1 MNAHIS
7 ESQER
12 TRLDLLTH
20 ASLRDSILEFQ
31 VTLRA
36 NDSLQLLKALSPR
49 IQTPLSVYVSP
60 PQSEIMF
67 VLGEWMNDSPLPRPR
82 IFYGWYL
89 VGASIAMNIYLSA
102 SFFIGLQ
109 AYFLP
114 IIREFGWSN
123 AATSVAYSL
132 RQVETGFLAP
142 VVGIIVDR
150 WGGRSVIF
158 WSVICSGLGLIA
170 LSQISTLWHFYL
182 VVALISVGA
191 SGASHGVSWSTI
203 IANWFRR
210 MRGRALGFAL
220 LGPVFGGPL
229 VVVVAQLVEVI
240 GWRQTSIVL
249 GVGFLLVGIP
259 LSLLVKNRPSDIGLA
274 PDGLPEES
282 AAADANSGTDVN
294 DYTVR
299 GAIATSVFWC
309 LFGVYSAQGIA
320 VSGLLAHQMAY
331 FEVMG
336 FTTTA
341 AASTVTVLFATSGIG
356 RIGAGFL
363 LDSISWRVVLV
374 VVLAGQ
380 AAAFWVLISATDYWS
395 AYLFATLEGIS
406 FGAILASRP
415 ILVGKFFGTRSFG
428 TIQGLFQAAT
438 VGSGVV
444 GPILFGSVYD
454 AYGTYAPGVYA
465 VVAITIAAMPLPLLA
480 KVPEA
485 KYPRLR

>member
-1 MNAHIS
+1 MNA
-7 ESQER
+7 
-12 TRLDLLTH
+12 
-20 ASLRDSILEFQ
+20 
-31 VTLRA
+31 
-36 NDSLQLLKALSPR
+36 SPSN
-49 IQTPLSVYVSP
+49 Q
-60 PQSEIMF
+60 
-67 VLGEWMNDSPLPRPR
+67 PR

-123 AATSVAYSL
+123 AATSGAYSL
-132 RQVETGFLAP
+132 RQMETGFLAP
-142 VVGIIVDR
+142 IVGVIVDR
-150 WGGRSVIF
+150 WGGKLVIF

-191 SGASHGVSWSTI
+191 SGASHGVSWAAI
-203 IANWFRR
+203 IANWFSK

-229 VVVVAQLVEVI
+229 VVIVAQLVGAI
-240 GWRQTSIVL
+240 GWRSTSIIL
-249 GVGFLLVGIP
+249 GVGFLMVGIP
-259 LSLLVKNRPSDIGLA
+259 LSLLVKNHPSDIGLA
-274 PDGLPEES
+274 PDGLAEDI
-282 AAADANSGTDVN
+282 AAAKVNGVADTGSG
-294 DYTVR
+294 DYSVR
-299 GAIATSVFWC
+299 EALVTTVFWC
-309 LFGVYSAQGIA
+309 LFGVYCAQGIA

-380 AAAFWVLISATDYWS
+380 AAAFWVLASATGYLG

-415 ILVGKFFGTRSFG
+415 ILVGKFFGTQSFG

-444 GPILFGSVYD
+444 GPILFGGVYD
-454 AYGTYAPGVYA
+454 IYGTYTPAAYA
-465 VVAITIAAMPLPLLA
+465 VLAITITALPLPLVA
-480 KVPEA
+480 KTPPA
-485 KYPRLR
+485 KPSN